1 MIEIFFGLITNHPFF
16 YDCQAQ
22 SCVSSAKAGL
32 IIIEKRIGSTKPKKD
47 EYIKTIDCLKKE
59 ISCKKFKN
67 LCPIFVD
74 KCSYTDQDE
83 REVKDIKKG
92 ELYLFDGG
100 QLRLYFKDVK
110 DADIMAT
117 PVGYFADAS
126 NIEKL
131 VTTAHDENEDDTWGV
146 EVYFRLTKN

>member
-74 KCSYTDQDE
+74 KCNICY
-83 REVKDIKKG
+83 
-92 ELYLFDGG
+92 DGDSC
-100 QLRLYFKDVK
+100 R
-110 DADIMAT
+110 
-117 PVGYFADAS
+117 GYP
-126 NIEKL
+126 NL
-131 VTTAHDENEDDTWGV
+131 TVTTVITVTLPSCKHNLPNTFSPVVAVTDMVFFQKTAAVFVQPFVNDVWGG
-146 EVYFRLTKN
+146 FCFSHSS